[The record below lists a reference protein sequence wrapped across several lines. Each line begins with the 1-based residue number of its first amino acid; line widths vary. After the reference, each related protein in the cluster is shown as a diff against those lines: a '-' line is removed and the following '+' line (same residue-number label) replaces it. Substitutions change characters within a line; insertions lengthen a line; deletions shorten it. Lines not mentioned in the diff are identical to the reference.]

1 MYAITRAISSAMQNC
16 ELTHLQRQ
24 PLDLNIARE
33 QHAAYND
40 ALRALNVTVIELDE
54 QAELADSVF
63 VEDTALVFDEL
74 AVITRPGA
82 DSRQAETASIA
93 EALAPYRKRLFIE
106 APGLLDGGDVLLI
119 DRHVYV
125 GLSSRSNE
133 HAVKQLS
140 DHLTAYDYRVTGLN
154 LGKCLHLKTAVTAI
168 DNETVLLNPDWIDR
182 SLFSDYKVVEVHS
195 DEAFAA
201 NIVRIGNALLYAS
214 TFPKTQK
221 MIEKMGYPVTCVN
234 MSELAKAEGAVTCCS
249 LIFNQRTCG

>member
-74 AVITRPGA
+74 AIITRPGA
-82 DSRQAETASIA
+82 TSRQAETESIA
-93 EALAPYRKRLFIE
+93 IALAPYKKLLFIE
-106 APGLLDGGDVLLI
+106 APGMLDGGDVLLI

-140 DHLTAYDYRVTGLN
+140 DHLMAHGYRVTGLH
-154 LGKCLHLKTAVTAI
+154 LGECLHLKTAVTAL
-168 DNETVLLNPDWIDR
+168 DNKTVLLNPDWIDR
-182 SLFSDYKVVEVHS
+182 ALFSEYNIVEVDA

-201 NIVRIGNALLYAS
+201 NVVRIGDALLYAS

-221 MIEKMGYPVTCVN
+221 LIETMGYPVTCVN
-234 MSELAKAEGAVTCCS
+234 MSELAKAEGAVSCCS
-249 LIFNQRTCG
+249 LIFNSKTAG